1 MRDVSEAFWTD
12 FEENVT
18 YILSSF
24 LMSLLYF
31 PPQKTHGM
39 AAMEEAE
46 GARSRSAATRERE
59 SHNLGLYVWC
69 MRTMLCGSREESTV
83 QR

>member
-1 MRDVSEAFWTD
+1 MRDVSKAFWTD

-31 PPQKTHGM
+31 PPQKTHGT

-46 GARSRSAATRERE
+46 GARSRSAATRERDVGITQ
-59 SHNLGLYVWC
+59 SWIVC
-69 MRTMLCGSREESTV
+69 MVYADHAVR
-83 QR
+83 QP